1 MRFESLKIRFDELLS
16 LSLDNLDKFEKVLV
30 KKRSKRFNYQTDL
43 IDDNRGIEI
52 NLKNFPFKSCE
63 VIKQIHIGSTD
74 LIKIDMHLYHIE

>member
-63 VIKQIHIGSTD
+63 VII
-74 LIKIDMHLYHIE
+74 